1 MSLIILVLTFYLMV
15 LIVEIA
21 AIILKSTGLDMGKAR
36 FQALSALTSV
46 GFTTRESELI
56 TQHPIRR
63 KVISVLMVLSY
74 LGMATVVGSV
84 FGSWTRKITPHQVLI
99 AGSIF
104 VGGFLLVSNRYLVNL
119 LEKSLEKQIKK
130 SFLHHHPIWEV
141 LRLSDEYGVAE
152 FVLHPEAP
160 LVGQSIADSKIR
172 DKGIFIM
179 AIERGNSFIHSPRGK
194 EVLEAG
200 DKLIVYGKT
209 ESIKNCLLQ
218 QSILNKGE

>member
-1 MSLIILVLTFYLMV
+1 MSLIILVLTFYIMILT
-15 LIVEIA
+15 VEVA
-21 AIILKSTGLDMGKAR
+21 AIILKSTGIEMGKAR

-63 KVISVLMVLSY
+63 RVVAVLMVLGY

-84 FGSWTRKITPHQVLI
+84 FGSWTKKITPHQVLI
-99 AGSIF
+99 AGSIL
-104 VGGFLLVSNRYLVNL
+104 VVGFLIFTNRYLVGL
-119 LEKSLEKQIKK
+119 LEKSIEKQIKK
-130 SFLHHHPIWEV
+130 SFLHHHTFWEV

-152 FVLHPEAP
+152 FVLHPQAP

-179 AIERGNSFIHSPRGK
+179 AIERGNAFIHSPRGK
-194 EVLEAG
+194 EILEAG
-200 DKLIVYGKT
+200 DKLIVYGKS
-209 ESIKNCLLQ
+209 ESIKNCLLE
-218 QSILNKGE
+218 QSILKK

>member
-1 MSLIILVLTFYLMV
+1 MSLIILVLTFYL
-15 LIVEIA
+15 LILIMEIA
-21 AIILKSTGLDMGKAR
+21 AIILKSTGMEIGKAR

-56 TQHPIRR
+56 VQHPLRR
-63 KVISVLMVLSY
+63 RVISVLMVISY

-84 FGSWTRKITPHQVLI
+84 FGSWTKKITPHQVLI

-104 VGGFLLVSNRYLVNL
+104 VGGFLLFSNRYLINIF
-119 LEKSLEKQIKK
+119 ERGLEKQIKK
-130 SFLHHHPIWEV
+130 SFLHHQTFWEV
-141 LRLSDEYGVAE
+141 LKLSDDYGVAE
-152 FVLHPEAP
+152 FILHPDVP
-160 LVGQSIADSKIR
+160 LVGQSIAGSKIR

-179 AIERGNSFIHSPRGK
+179 AIERGSSFIHSPRGN

-218 QSILNKGE
+218 QSIFREGE

>member
-1 MSLIILVLTFYLMV
+1 MILT
-15 LIVEIA
+15 VEVA
-21 AIILKSTGLDMGKAR
+21 AIILKSTGMEMGKAR

-46 GFTTRESELI
+46 GFTTRESEQI

-63 KVISVLMVLSY
+63 RVVAVLMVLGY

-84 FGSWTRKITPHQVLI
+84 FGSWTKKITPHQVLI

-104 VGGFLLVSNRYLVNL
+104 VIGFLIFTNRYLVGL
-119 LEKSLEKQIKK
+119 LEKGIEKQIRK
-130 SFLHHHPIWEV
+130 SFLHHHTFWEV
-141 LRLSDEYGVAE
+141 LHLSDEYGVAE
-152 FVLHPEAP
+152 IVLRPEAP

-179 AIERGNSFIHSPRGK
+179 AIERGSVFIHSPRGK
-194 EVLEAG
+194 EILEAG

-209 ESIKNCLLQ
+209 ESIKNCLLE
-218 QSILNKGE
+218 QSSLKK